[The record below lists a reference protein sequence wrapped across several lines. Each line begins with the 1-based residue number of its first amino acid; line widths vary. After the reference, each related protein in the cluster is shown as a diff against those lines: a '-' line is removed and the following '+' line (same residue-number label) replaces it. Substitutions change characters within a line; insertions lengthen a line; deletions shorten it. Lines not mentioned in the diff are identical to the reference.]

1 MIWGECQGGVDIKAL
16 WSFFTSLTF
25 TLRKPSTLGGLE
37 YPLPHYIYINNLAS
51 PDIPTTI
58 KGFTAK
64 EKSSINFMEILNAQ
78 VNAHDNLNRLWI
90 S

>member
-1 MIWGECQGGVDIKAL
+1 MVFLYLLDIYTEKAQHTGRAGI
-16 WSFFTSLTF
+16 S
-25 TLRKPSTLGGLE
+25 PS
-37 YPLPHYIYINNLAS
+37 PYIYINNLAS

-58 KGFTAK
+58 KGFTAR

-78 VNAHDNLNRLWI
+78 VSAHYNLNRLWI

>member
-1 MIWGECQGGVDIKAL
+1 MIWGECQGGVDIKGL

-25 TLRKPSTLGGLE
+25 TLKKAQHTGRAGISPS
-37 YPLPHYIYINNLAS
+37 PHIYINNLAS

-58 KGFTAK
+58 KGFTAR

-78 VNAHDNLNRLWI
+78 VSAHDNLNRLWI